1 MLCFS
6 LLINR
11 SKANMKTSFDFIFW
25 KIPET
30 SRYVFSVYPNI
41 FGAIFFLK
49 LYQEWLSRKYCF
61 EINQQNCEEKNSQ
74 KKEIVA
80 SLKQTWQVAALRW
93 RQCLRSSLQTKW
105 DRRHSRHLWYWA
117 EWVLDWWGRGYSL
130 PVSGWGWML
139 ECSPRW
145 ESEKCNSQKKLRSKV
160 YIVWQSGLLAI
171 CSIVLWMA
179 CVGMSST
186 SLEFSVSFSV
196 TGFCAF

>member
-1 MLCFS
+1 MQAYFMLS
-6 LLINR
+6 
-11 SKANMKTSFDFIFW
+11 SFW
-25 KIPET
+25 KKI
-30 SRYVFSVYPNI
+30 S
-41 FGAIFFLK
+41 
-49 LYQEWLSRKYCF
+49 QEWLPRKKSF
-61 EINQQNCEEKNSQ
+61 EINQKKWEKQIKNS
-74 KKEIVA
+74 KKEEIVA

-160 YIVWQSGLLAI
+160 YIVWQSGLFAI

-196 TGFCAF
+196 TGFCEF